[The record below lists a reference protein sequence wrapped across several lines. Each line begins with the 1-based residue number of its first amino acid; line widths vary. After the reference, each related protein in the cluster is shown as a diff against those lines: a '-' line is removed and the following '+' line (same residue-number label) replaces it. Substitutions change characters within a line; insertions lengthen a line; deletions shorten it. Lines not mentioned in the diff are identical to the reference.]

1 MPRYRTAEKSLLCGA
16 PIAYRDEVSEYSAR
30 LADGRP
36 GTLRTLARCCVALA
50 ATPGRLLRPRRADQA
65 FLASLVTAPA
75 PKAQATVRLTS
86 IMQAKMAAPTIIVAE
101 GVRSLRELPMS
112 MGAFLVEHPRARFLV
127 DPAICSDVHERVLP
141 GHPFPVGKLVSPEK
155 PVLGLSNALAAR
167 DLAPADIDFT
177 LATHLHW
184 DHVSGLLELP
194 DSIELRVPAVEYDW
208 AMRGDEAPIG
218 VIREPLRGQ
227 SVAPVELDGPP
238 VLTFPRSHDLFGD
251 GAVVLVDLAGHTPGS
266 IGVLLAVDDG
276 TRVLLVGDAVWNTL
290 QIKLIREKAPM
301 PGLLFDAD
309 RDTAFRTIQRLHA
322 LPADIE
328 VIASHDYDAVLARA

>member
-1 MPRYRTAEKSLLCGA
+1 MS
-16 PIAYRDEVSEYSAR
+16 DNSAR

-36 GTLRTLARCCVALA
+36 GHLGTLARCCAALA
-50 ATPGRLLRPRRADQA
+50 ATPGRLLRPRRPDQA
-65 FLASLVTAPA
+65 FLASLVAAPA
-75 PKAQATVRLTS
+75 PKATATVRLTS
-86 IMQAKMAAPTIIVAE
+86 LPQATMAAPTIIVAE

-112 MGAFLVEHPRARFLV
+112 MGAFLVEHPQARFLV
-127 DPAICSDVHERVLP
+127 DPAICSDVHTRVLP
-141 GHPFPVGKLVSPEK
+141 GHPFPIARLVSPDK

-184 DHVSGLLELP
+184 DHVAGLLELP
-194 DSIELRVPAVEYDW
+194 DSIELRVPSVEYDW
-208 AMRGDEAPIG
+208 AMSGEKAPIG

-227 SVAPVELDGPP
+227 SVAPVVLDGPP
-238 VLTFPRSHDLFGD
+238 VLTFPHSHDVFGD

-276 TRVLLVGDAVWNTL
+276 TRVLLAGDAVWNTL
-290 QIKLIREKAPM
+290 QVKLIREKAPM
-301 PGLLFDAD
+301 PGNLFDAD
-309 RDTAFRTIQRLHA
+309 RDAAFRTIQRLHA

-328 VIASHDYDAVLARA
+328 VIASHDYDAVLARARQAN